1 MDSRKTNGTAVD
13 TPVTSDELAT
23 NGPEAVVTDSPIPS
37 EGRARY
43 EFEGRGKIGGLSGQ
57 ADASYT
63 EANIRVLEGIEAIR
77 LRPGMYIGD
86 TTPRGLHHLVYEVVD
101 NSIDE
106 AMAGYCRQIHVTVH
120 SDGSASIIDD
130 GRGIPVG
137 NHPELGKSTL
147 EVVLTMPHA
156 GGKFDHD
163 SYKVSGGLHGVGVTV
178 VNALSEWL
186 EAEVHREGQVWRQD
200 YEKGEPEGPVR
211 ATGPTKVSGTH
222 IRFLPDATIFEK
234 IDFDYDVLEKRL
246 RELAYLNA
254 GIAIRLT
261 DERGVEPRQEDFF
274 SSGGLSEFV
283 AYLNRAQTVLHPPVV
298 LSGKDEERA
307 VEVEVALQYNESFSE
322 MLVSYCNN
330 IHTVEGGTH
339 LTGFRAALT
348 RTLNIYAKNAAAAKK
363 VTINGEDF
371 REGLTAIVSV
381 RVPDPQFEGQ
391 TKTKLGNGEV
401 EGIVAKV
408 VNDKLAEFLETNPQA
423 AKKVIAKAILAA
435 EAREATRK
443 ARELVR
449 NRKGVLSG
457 GGLPGKLMDCTTRD
471 QDSSELFLVEGDS
484 AGGTAEGGRD
494 RIFQAIL
501 PLRGKILN
509 VERARLDRV
518 LGNEEVRNIITA
530 VGNGIGDEEDPARRR
545 YGKVVMMSDADVD
558 GSHIRTLLMTF
569 FYRQMPRLVAEGHLY
584 VAQPPL
590 YMIESKSSKK
600 QRRYVQTEPAMQ
612 AILIQGGLTDA
623 RLQLGPRDSEDAWL
637 GAERLKTLLEI
648 AQGLDLALRAF
659 GRRNLPLRD
668 FLARANPA
676 HDPKVD
682 PKAGLLPLFRI
693 EDNNQV
699 RWLFTAEDLEAY
711 HSKHAAESGAKPEVE
726 SDPGRDPGTSA
737 PEAAAATSA
746 AAGSGTGKS
755 GSPGESPEADRV
767 TELHEVRTLN
777 KWLARLRDEFDLRAD
792 VLLPLEVTGDEPP
805 PRFSLHRDGDT
816 YPLPDLRAL
825 VPTIRHL
832 GEKGLRIIRFKGL
845 GEMDAEQLWETTMDP
860 TRRTLLQV
868 QLEDVAAAND
878 LFTTLMGDD
887 VEPRREF
894 IEKHALE
901 VKNLDV

>member
-1 MDSRKTNGTAVD
+1 MELSKTDGTGVEAAEVPGRSPGNGHRMGTA
-13 TPVTSDELAT
+13 
-23 NGPEAVVTDSPIPS
+23 
-37 EGRARY
+37 
-43 EFEGRGKIGGLSGQ
+43 
-57 ADASYT
+57 ADYT

-106 AMAGYCRQIHVTVH
+106 AMAGYCRQIQVTIH
-120 SDGSASIIDD
+120 SDGSASVVDD

-137 NHPELGKSTL
+137 IHPEVGKSTL
-147 EVVLTMPHA
+147 EVVLTTPHA

-163 SYKVSGGLHGVGVTV
+163 TYKVSGGLHGVGVTV

-186 EAEVHREGQVWRQD
+186 EAEVHREGQVWRQE
-200 YEKGEPEGPVR
+200 YEKGEPKGPVR
-211 ATGPTKVSGTH
+211 AMGPAKASGTR
-222 IRFLPDATIFEK
+222 IRFLPDATIFEA

-246 RELAYLNA
+246 RELAYLNR

-261 DERGVEPRQEDFF
+261 DERSDEPKVENFF
-274 SSGGLSEFV
+274 SSGGLGEFV
-283 AYLNRAQTVLHPPVV
+283 AYLNRAVAPLHPPVV

-307 VEVEVALQYNESFSE
+307 VEVEVALQYNESISE
-322 MLVSYCNN
+322 MVVSYCNN

-339 LTGFRAALT
+339 LTGFRTALT
-348 RTLNIYAKNAAAAKK
+348 RTLNSYAKGAVPAKNK
-363 VTINGEDF
+363 DLAINGEDF

-381 RVPDPQFEGQ
+381 RVPEPQFEGQ

-408 VNDKLAEFLETNPQA
+408 VNEKLAEFLETNPQA
-423 AKKVIAKAILAA
+423 AKKVIAKALLAA
-435 EAREATRK
+435 EAREAARK

-457 GGLPGKLMDCTTRD
+457 GGLPGKLMDCTTHD
-471 QDSSELFLVEGDS
+471 QESSELFLVEGDS

-494 RIFQAIL
+494 RIYQAIL

-545 YGKVVMMSDADVD
+545 YGKIVMMSDADVD

-590 YMIESKSSKK
+590 YMITHKK
-600 QRRYVQTEPAMQ
+600 ERRYVQTEAAMQ
-612 AILIQGGLTDA
+612 AILIQGGLADA
-623 RLQLGPRDSEDAWL
+623 RLQLGDRDPEDAWV
-637 GAERLKTLLEI
+637 GGDRLKGLLEI
-648 AQGLDLALRAF
+648 GNGLDQALRAF

-668 FLARANPA
+668 FLAWTHPEI
-676 HDPKVD
+676 DPKAD
-682 PKAGLLPLFRI
+682 PRAGLLPLFRI
-693 EDNNQV
+693 EDEGHASY
-699 RWLFTAEDLEAY
+699 LYTAEELEAY
-711 HSKHAAESGAKPEVE
+711 HQKHASAAAAAESETGNDGEAESDSVPRTGTPEV
-726 SDPGRDPGTSA
+726 
-737 PEAAAATSA
+737 
-746 AAGSGTGKS
+746 
-755 GSPGESPEADRV
+755 DRV
-767 TELHEVRTLN
+767 TELFEVRTLN
-777 KWLARLRDEFDLRAD
+777 KWLTRLRDEFGLRSE
-792 VLLPLEVTGDEPP
+792 VLLPHEVTGDEPP
-805 PRFSLHRDGDT
+805 PRFLLHRDGET
-816 YPLPDLRAL
+816 HPLPDLRTL
-825 VPTIRHL
+825 VPTVRHL
-832 GEKGLRIIRFKGL
+832 GEKGMKITRFKGL

-868 QLEDVAAAND
+868 QLEDVVTAND

-887 VEPRREF
+887 VEPRRQF